1 MHSSPRKFLSS
12 RSVRLSLVACLAAAV
27 LIAATLASTA
37 GGTPKA
43 PSSPL
48 KGKTFHFVVYTLA
61 IPYFQEMVAGL
72 KKQAKAMGINL
83 KVSAANFDAAQE
95 ASLMESA
102 ITQRPDAIIL
112 APIDRQALVPQA
124 LKAKAAGIPVVLV
137 GDNFGATDQNAMLT
151 FVGLETKQYGVTKSK
166 FIAKGIGGKGKVVV
180 IHGPRGLD
188 YVEAQ
193 KVGYNDVFINYP
205 GIKVI
210 EGPYGNFSSEV
221 GLKSLENVLTRTSH
235 PSAVY
240 FDNDDLAIGGLR
252 ALKERNIS
260 PSSVVT
266 VASDGGPAAIAAV
279 RRGELTMTVATR
291 PYATG
296 ISAIKTLANYLR
308 THKAPP
314 KLVKVPPVVLTKES
328 LKKLKPAAYR

>member
-1 MHSSPRKFLSS
+1 MHASPQTFLSS
-12 RSVRLSLVACLAAAV
+12 RPVRLNLVACLAAAV

-37 GGTPKA
+37 GGTSKA
-43 PSSPL
+43 AASPL

-61 IPYFQEMVAGL
+61 IPYFQEMVVGL
-72 KKQAKAMGINL
+72 KKQAKTLGITL

-102 ITQRPDAIIL
+102 ITQQADGIIL

-124 LKAKAAGIPVVLV
+124 LKARAAGIPVVLV
-137 GDNFGATDQNAMLT
+137 ADNFGVTDQNKMLT
-151 FVGLETKQYGVTKSK
+151 FIGLETKQYGVIKAK
-166 FIAKGIGGKGKVVV
+166 FIAKGIGGKGQVIV

-193 KVGYNDVFINYP
+193 KVGYNDVFFNYP

-221 GLKSLENVLTRTSH
+221 GLKSLENVLTRNPR

-240 FDNDDLAIGGLR
+240 FDNDDLAIGGIR
-252 ALKERNIS
+252 ALKDK
-260 PSSVVT
+260 SVVT

-279 RRGELTMTVATR
+279 RRGDLTMTVATR

-296 ISAIKTLANYLR
+296 VAAVKTLANYLR
-308 THKAPP
+308 TRKAPP

-328 LKKLKPAAYR
+328 LKRLKLADYR